1 MMLTFQQAADWQ
13 DILVMNALVN
23 RMPDNDDDDLADDD
37 DDDENYDDLAED
49 ENDLREIRV
58 NDDLGEPDPEDDD
71 HLPEEEL
78 Q

>member
-1 MMLTFQQAADWQ
+1 MMLTFQQATDWQ

-23 RMPDNDDDDLADDD
+23 RVPDNDEDNLAD
-37 DDDENYDDLAED
+37 DDDENYDDIAED

>member
-23 RMPDNDDDDLADDD
+23 RMPDNDEDDLAD

-49 ENDLREIRV
+49 DNDLREIRV